1 MSKIKWDLETAK
13 WVADKAQN
21 DIAAFPVELVECEK
35 CGAVFM
41 PELGHDCNNVVEI
54 EFHEVTE

>member
-21 DIAAFPVELVECEK
+21 DIAAFPVELVQCKK

-41 PELGHDCNNVVEI
+41 PELGHDCNNVIEL

>member
-1 MSKIKWDLETAK
+1 MSKIKMDLETAK

-21 DIAAFPVELVECEK
+21 DIAAFLFEFVECEK

-41 PELGHDCNNVVEI
+41 PELGHDCNNVI
-54 EFHEVTE
+54 ELGFHEVTE